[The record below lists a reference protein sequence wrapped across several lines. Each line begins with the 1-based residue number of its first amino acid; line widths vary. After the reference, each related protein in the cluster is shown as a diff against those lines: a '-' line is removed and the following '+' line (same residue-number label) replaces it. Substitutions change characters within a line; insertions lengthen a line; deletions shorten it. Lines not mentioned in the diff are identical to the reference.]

1 MSEIKTCPHCYQKN
15 RIPSDRVVRDAKCG
29 SCGCILSGSD
39 AGLECPKCH
48 YRFEYLARTK
58 EKIVRCPKCRKVISD
73 NGNYNSRQMI
83 IVGVLVVIIIILAV
97 LGMNSL
103 SGSKIY

>member
-29 SCGCILSGSD
+29 SCGCKLSGPD
-39 AGLECPKCH
+39 AQECPKCR

-58 EKIVRCPKCRKVISD
+58 EEIIRCPKCSKVVSN
-73 NGNYNSRQMI
+73 NGKYNNQQMI
-83 IVGVLVVIIIILAV
+83 IIGVLMAVIFVLAFI
-97 LGMNSL
+97 GMNSL
-103 SGSKIY
+103 SGSKFY

>member
-29 SCGCILSGSD
+29 SCGCILSGTD
-39 AGLECPKCH
+39 AGLECPKCR
-48 YRFEYLARTK
+48 YRFEYIARIK
-58 EKIVRCPKCRKVISD
+58 EEIVRCPKCRKVISD
-73 NGNYNSRQMI
+73 NGNYNSQQMI
-83 IVGVLVVIIIILAV
+83 IVGVLVAIIFILAL

>member
-29 SCGCILSGSD
+29 SCGCILSDPD
-39 AGLECPKCH
+39 AGQECPKCR

-58 EKIVRCPKCRKVISD
+58 EEIIRCPKCSKVVSN
-73 NGNYNSRQMI
+73 NGKYNSQQMI
-83 IVGVLVVIIIILAV
+83 IIGLLMAVIFVLAFI
-97 LGMNSL
+97 GMNSL
-103 SGSKIY
+103 SGSKFY